1 MSALISVQL
10 DVLAGLL
17 AELRALGAELAEEQR
32 LTSATSWSVRGALAG
47 PVGEEAA
54 LAGSEWAQAL
64 TALAARTLEVTAT
77 LDAALGSYRAT
88 DLGLAGE
95 MGSRAGRIGTR
106 AVPR

>member
-1 MSALISVQL
+1 VSALISVQL

-32 LTSATSWSVRGALAG
+32 LTLA
-47 PVGEEAA
+47 
-54 LAGSEWAQAL
+54 
-64 TALAARTLEVTAT
+64 VTAT